1 MKTNTRRRAPKARK
15 KLGFLG
21 IIGLILVALGLMFRI
36 GSANAVDPAPLN
48 PDDWNLEL
56 AFFDST
62 VDDGRTP
69 LTNEQWLLPTSY
81 APSDYERIVTL
92 QITYRNEHVS
102 RDYAPGELQI
112 KLSNIFT
119 TDATTAAQL
128 KVAMAVGAN
137 KSTQHSYDW
146 DYNDATINT
155 QGFIFTNANAIEQ
168 DANFEGTIQVVF
180 GLTSQKEEFENWEKY
195 EDHCTHSL
203 EQTGIKA
210 VMNNAVNSNEVEFHF
225 SRTYDHVWTH
235 VTYNLAKTA
244 SKIKSYDNMG
254 EGVDQYTWV
263 RYRFGGKAIE
273 TEYMSFDTE
282 DYQSYVGLSDYQIM
296 DQFPSDVKL
305 LTMNGATITP
315 DANGY
320 VDIKQVG
327 ARNTTDG
334 QCANE
339 YYTCLEILAGYPK
352 SIYNENAGN
361 MEITNSATMTG
372 TYLDGTTMSVPA
384 ASELQLNLADFSFE
398 PDEGEG
404 PGISKAFVENINA
417 GENASKKYYY
427 QEIINDGSTGHW
439 NNYATSKFNGT
450 AYDVQIGDDLVYY
463 EPSNGL
469 IKRLTDNQYYFT
481 KVEIPVFANSNEAP
495 VVATKYQPKLYVRY
509 RGSNEYVLHSQYEA
523 LGQEVVFEGDQ
534 KVVGWYVEI
543 SGLTEGMEAGNFAA
557 DLTIQSDEFAEN
569 GKIYNFNY
577 LKVLQNG
584 ELQNPFEWDDY
595 GNQFTRDTLGNYD
608 VEHYG
613 AYLQR
618 SYAEAEWEY
627 HELGTMTRYLQ
638 PAKSVDKL
646 PPDFDPETETFSG
659 KYYMYASVQ
668 EHSAEVF
675 SDNVLNAQAIP
686 EENWITEMSYYD
698 LLPMGMDIMSTEEEI
713 EATAGNTYC
722 TMHSE
727 LVYGK
732 DGKPLFDDWSTCRAY
747 VKSHVDVKVEKNWHE
762 TGRDYIRVTF
772 DYSEAPF
779 STLNNKD
786 VGPRLASVEFK
797 YSISYDAYMEYGRR
811 YVNNVYADAVGLK
824 TTRSQWSS
832 YVAVDNGE
840 RDAAA
845 VDINENGN
853 TTEWLDMQGFAMNLL
868 VATSTKQ
875 DLKKTVKTEH
885 SGRYDTEAFGEYGE
899 DYSYRVRTM
908 TGLNRTTNV
917 VLYDALE
924 TAYGNNEHW
933 QGAFNG
939 VDTSYAETQLD
950 AAGNAIKVKTYYS
963 QNASAGS
970 LNSDNS
976 WQEYIEGT
984 TDKTKVKALAFK
996 LVDQNGNAA
1005 TLPASS
1011 YVYVTILMKAP
1022 ANKAL
1027 NSAAYNTARSEW
1039 NAIDNAS
1046 GQPVTT
1052 ITGINSNTTTV
1063 DLRAKYDLT
1072 VKKVWDDYNDYYEL
1086 RPDEVSFELYKG
1098 DELVETKTMSS
1109 GETQV
1114 VFEDLT
1120 LDDKAQYRVE
1130 EVALEHYTATSQ
1142 LSGDTYT
1149 FTNKVDQSAP
1159 EPFSITVNKVWSD
1172 YNNYYKVRPE
1182 KVTFKLYQG
1191 DNVIATRD
1199 LTVSSGSQV
1208 VFDGLYARDRSVFR
1222 VEEEAIDGYT
1232 TTMEFDSENLIY
1244 TFTNTINREEP
1255 GPLSLTVKKV
1265 WDDYDDYYG
1274 LRPQKATFK
1283 LYKGDE
1289 LIETKELDA
1298 ALGEGEI
1305 VFDGL
1310 RALEI
1315 EQYRVEEEAI
1325 DEYTTSFVFDE
1336 ENMTYIF
1343 TNKVNR
1349 EAPVPEETP
1358 NTYDGL
1364 TRVVGL
1370 VVTALT
1376 GTAVVAFGLMRRR
1389 A

>member
-1 MKTNTRRRAPKARK
+1 MKQKNKRVSRTRR
-15 KLGFLG
+15 KLGILG
-21 IIGLILVALGLMFRI
+21 IIGTLLVSGFCALLIHDVI
-36 GSANAVDPAPLN
+36 AVTPAELN
-48 PDDWNLEL
+48 PDDWDLEL

-62 VDDGRTP
+62 VDEGRTP

-112 KLSNIFT
+112 KLPNIFT

-128 KVAMAVGAN
+128 QVAMAVGAN
-137 KSTQHSYDW
+137 KSSQHSYDW

-263 RYRFGGKAIE
+263 RYRFGGRAVE
-273 TEYMSFDTE
+273 TDQMSFDTA
-282 DYQSYVGLSDYQIM
+282 DYENYIGLSSYSIM
-296 DQFPSDVKL
+296 DQFPANVKL
-305 LTMNGATITP
+305 LTMRGETITP
-315 DANGY
+315 DANGFID
-320 VDIKQVG
+320 VKQVG
-327 ARNTTDG
+327 VENTTDG
-334 QCANE
+334 QCENE
-339 YYTCLEILAGYPK
+339 KYTCLEILAGYPK
-352 SIYNENAGN
+352 SIYNETAGN
-361 MEITNSATMTG
+361 LEITNSATMTG

-384 ASELQLNLADFSFE
+384 ESELQLNLADFSFE

-404 PGISKAFVENINA
+404 PGISKSFKGNINA

-427 QEIINDGSTGHW
+427 QEIISDGSTGHW
-439 NNYATSKFNGT
+439 NNFATSKFNGT

-584 ELQNPFEWDDY
+584 ELQNSFEWDDY
-595 GNQFTRDTLGNYD
+595 GNQFTRDTIGNYD

-668 EHSAEVF
+668 EHSTEVF

-732 DGKPLFDDWSTCRAY
+732 DGKPLFDDWSACRAY

-832 YVAVDNGE
+832 YVAVDNGA

-853 TTEWLDMQGFAMNLL
+853 TTEWLDAQSFAMDLL

-924 TAYGNNEHW
+924 AAYGSNEHW
-933 QGAFNG
+933 QGTFNG

-963 QNASAGS
+963 QNANAGS
-970 LNSDNS
+970 LGSDSS
-976 WQEYIEGT
+976 WQEYVEGT

-1011 YVYVTILMKAP
+1011 YIYVTIMMKAP

-1027 NSAAYNTARSEW
+1027 DSMAYNTARSEW

-1072 VKKVWDDYNDYYEL
+1072 VKKVWDDYNNYYEL

-1130 EVALEHYTATSQ
+1130 EVALDHYTATSV
-1142 LSGDTYT
+1142 LNGDTYT

-1159 EPFSITVNKVWSD
+1159 EPFNITVNKIWSD

-1232 TTMEFDSENLIY
+1232 TTMEFDSENLVY

-1298 ALGEGEI
+1298 ALSEGEI

-1315 EQYRVEEEAI
+1315 EQYRVEEDAI

-1349 EAPVPEETP
+1349 DAPVPEETP
-1358 NTYDGL
+1358 NTYDDL
-1364 TRVVGL
+1364 TRVVGV

-1376 GTAVVAFGLMRRR
+1376 GTAVVAFGLLRRR
-1389 A
+1389 V

>member
-36 GSANAVDPAPLN
+36 GAANAVDPAPLN

-62 VDDGRTP
+62 VDEGRTP

-81 APSDYERIVTL
+81 APSDYQRIVTL
-92 QITYRNEHVS
+92 QITYRNENVS
-102 RDYAPGELQI
+102 RDYAAGELQI
-112 KLSNIFT
+112 KLPNIFT

-168 DANFEGTIQVVF
+168 NANFEGTIQVVF

-263 RYRFGGKAIE
+263 RYRFGGRAVE
-273 TEYMSFDTE
+273 TDQMSFDTA
-282 DYQSYVGLSDYQIM
+282 DYENYIGLSSYSIM
-296 DQFPSDVKL
+296 DQFPANVKL
-305 LTMNGATITP
+305 LTMRGETITP
-315 DANGY
+315 DANGFID
-320 VDIKQVG
+320 VKQVG
-327 ARNTTDG
+327 VENTTDG
-334 QCANE
+334 QCKNE
-339 YYTCLEILAGYPK
+339 KYTCLEILAGYPK
-352 SIYNENAGN
+352 SIYNEDAGN

-384 ASELQLNLADFSFE
+384 ESELQLNLADFSFE

-404 PGISKAFVENINA
+404 PGISKSFKGNINA

-427 QEIINDGSTGHW
+427 QEIIGDGSTGHW
-439 NNYATSKFNGT
+439 DNFATSKFNGT

-463 EPSNGL
+463 EPDNGL
-469 IKRLTDNQYYFT
+469 IARLTDNQYYFT

-495 VVATKYQPKLYVRY
+495 VEATKYQPKLYVRY

-543 SGLTEGMEAGNFAA
+543 NGLTEGMEAGNFAA
-557 DLTIQSDEFAEN
+557 ELTVQSDEFAEN

-608 VEHYG
+608 LEHYG

-627 HELGTMTRYLQ
+627 HELGEYNRFFQVYK
-638 PAKSVDKL
+638 AVDKL
-646 PPDFDPETETFSG
+646 SPDYDPDTETFNG
-659 KYYMYASVQ
+659 KYYFYTSIH
-668 EHSAEVF
+668 ESAQQAYK
-675 SDNVLNAQAIP
+675 DHKYNAQVIP
-686 EENWITEMSYYD
+686 EENWITRITYYD
-698 LLPMGMDIMSTEEEI
+698 LLPMGVEITDTEEEV
-713 EATAGNTYC
+713 EASVGRYRCYN
-722 TMHSE
+722 SE
-727 LVYGK
+727 LLYGK
-732 DGKPLFDDWSTCRAY
+732 DGQPLFNNITECERFVRGKAT
-747 VKSHVDVKVEKNWHE
+747 VHITRNWHE
-762 TGRDYIRVTF
+762 TGRTHISASIDFSEKPFATANNTGYGPYLPSF
-772 DYSEAPF
+772 DF
-779 STLNNKD
+779 N
-786 VGPRLASVEFK
+786 
-797 YSISYDAYMEYGRR
+797 YSISYDDYMEYGRE
-811 YVNNVYADAVGLK
+811 YTNYIYIDADGLK
-824 TTRSQWSS
+824 TTHEWWNSNTVR
-832 YVAVDNGE
+832 DNGGN
-840 RDAAA
+840 DAAA
-845 VDINENGN
+845 VDINENGD
-853 TTEWLDMQGFAMNLL
+853 TTEYLDTRGNRITLL

-924 TAYGNNEHW
+924 TAYESNEHW
-933 QGAFNG
+933 QGTFNG

-950 AAGNAIKVKTYYS
+950 AAGNTIQVKTYYS
-963 QNASAGS
+963 QNANAGS
-970 LNSDNS
+970 LGSDSS

-1011 YVYVTILMKAP
+1011 YIYVTILMKAP

-1027 NSAAYNTARSEW
+1027 DSMAYNTARSEW

-1098 DELVETKTMSS
+1098 DKLVETKTMSS

-1114 VFEDLT
+1114 VFEDLI
-1120 LDDKAQYRVE
+1120 LEDKAQYRVE
-1130 EVALEHYTATSQ
+1130 EVALDHYTATSV
-1142 LSGDTYT
+1142 LNGDTYT

-1172 YNNYYKVRPE
+1172 YDNYYKVRPE

-1191 DNVIATRD
+1191 DSVIATKD
-1199 LTVSSGSQV
+1199 LMVGSGSQV
-1208 VFDGLYARDRSVFR
+1208 VFDGLYARDRSIFR

-1315 EQYRVEEEAI
+1315 EQYRVEEDAI

-1349 EAPVPEETP
+1349 DAPVPEETP

-1364 TRVVGL
+1364 TRVVG
-1370 VVTALT
+1370 VVVAALT
-1376 GTAVVAFGLMRRR
+1376 GTAVVAFGSLRRR
-1389 A
+1389 V